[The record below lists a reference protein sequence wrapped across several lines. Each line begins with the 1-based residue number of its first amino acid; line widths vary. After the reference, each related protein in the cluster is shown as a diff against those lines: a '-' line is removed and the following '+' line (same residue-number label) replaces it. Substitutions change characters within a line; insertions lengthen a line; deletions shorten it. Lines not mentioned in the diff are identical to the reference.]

1 MNATVNVLCY
11 KSKTLSNGEHPL
23 MIRVCKDGKKKY
35 VRDQRK
41 NLRDSLIKHK
51 S

>member
-1 MNATVNVLCY
+1 MFGPQADHQKKVFRNED
-11 KSKTLSNGEHPL
+11 LSFLGFQEL
-23 MIRVCKDGKKKY
+23 RITEA
-35 VRDQRK
+35 QRK